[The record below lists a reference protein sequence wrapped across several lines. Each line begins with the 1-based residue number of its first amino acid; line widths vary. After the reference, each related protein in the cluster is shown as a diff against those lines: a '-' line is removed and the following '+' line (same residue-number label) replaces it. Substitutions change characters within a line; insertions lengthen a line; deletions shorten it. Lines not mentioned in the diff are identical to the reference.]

1 MADAYGGEAKPVP
14 IKPNRSITSARS
26 KQGLTK
32 INRRLVSQHDSKSRL
47 NGDETFDQI

>member
-14 IKPNRSITSARS
+14 IKPNWSITSAWS

-32 INRRLVSQHDSKSRL
+32 INRRLVSQHDSKSRV
-47 NGDETFDQI
+47 GPEETID